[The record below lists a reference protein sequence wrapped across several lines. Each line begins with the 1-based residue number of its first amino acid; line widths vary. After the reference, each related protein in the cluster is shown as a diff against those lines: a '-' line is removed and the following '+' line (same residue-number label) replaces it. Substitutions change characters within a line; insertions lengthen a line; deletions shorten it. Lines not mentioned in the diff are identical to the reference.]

1 MSRGRQGVAEERRQS
16 LGTMAEL
23 PRESSSCEGRTVIE
37 EDQFQERDVAEG
49 FHRVRLSVTPP
60 CTRVTPVTT
69 LHAAIQPD
77 FFP

>member
-37 EDQFQERDVAEG
+37 EDQFQKEEG
-49 FHRVRLSVTPP
+49 
-60 CTRVTPVTT
+60 
-69 LHAAIQPD
+69 
-77 FFP
+77 

>member
-37 EDQFQERDVAEG
+37 EDQFQRRDRGMLPRDSTE
-49 FHRVRLSVTPP
+49 FD
-60 CTRVTPVTT
+60 C
-69 LHAAIQPD
+69 Q
-77 FFP
+77 